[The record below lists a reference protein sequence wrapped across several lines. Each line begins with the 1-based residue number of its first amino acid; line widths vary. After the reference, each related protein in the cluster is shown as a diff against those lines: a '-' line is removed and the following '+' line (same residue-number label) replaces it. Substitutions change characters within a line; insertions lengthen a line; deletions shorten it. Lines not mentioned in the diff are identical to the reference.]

1 MPVAIRTGDHMP
13 SLADLLLA
21 TDRRESAIILPETD
35 TEIAYGS
42 LSEQVE
48 RLACCLRQSGL
59 RPGQTVAIALPNGIE
74 FLVSFLAAT
83 RARLV
88 AAPMN
93 AALKVEEFR
102 FLLENSEARV
112 VITTSGT
119 SPIRDAASASNLP
132 IWTPSRTA
140 TGDVELSGPGFS
152 SSTKDVPD
160 APVPEDIALLM
171 HTSGTTGR
179 PKAVA
184 LTHANL
190 MASVRNISA
199 HYALS
204 PADTGL
210 VVMPLFH
217 GHGLIGATLSSL
229 CAGARI
235 VLPDRFSAH
244 AFWPLVEEHA
254 VTWYSAVPT
263 IHEILL
269 VRAVSD
275 HAPSRSGLRFVRSCS
290 SPLSSSTMKRLE
302 DRFAAPVIEAYAMTE
317 TSHQATSNPLPPG
330 VRKPGTVGRGTNVEV
345 GILGDG
351 GKLLEDGTEGEVVV
365 RGETV
370 MHGYSRN
377 LEATRQ
383 AFTDG
388 WYLTGDLGMLDRD
401 GYLRLTGRIKEL
413 INRGGEKISPS
424 QVDAVLLGHPAV
436 AMAASFPVPDPIYGE
451 EIHAAVVRRAE
462 VTAAELQTFCRSH
475 LSAFEIPKV
484 IHFVD
489 ELPRNATHKLDRQ
502 RLTELFSK

>member
-1 MPVAIRTGDHMP
+1 MS
-13 SLADLLLA
+13 SLADLFRA
-21 TDRRESAIILPETD
+21 TDKRESAIVLPETK
-35 TEIAYGS
+35 TELAYGA
-42 LSEQVE
+42 LSDQVE
-48 RLACCLRQSGL
+48 RLAGRMRQSGL

-74 FLVSFLAAT
+74 FVVSFLAAT

-93 AALKVEEFR
+93 EALEDEEFR

-112 VITTSGT
+112 VITTSGA
-119 SPIRDAASASNLP
+119 SRIRAAAGAVRLP
-132 IWTPSRTA
+132 IWTASRTA
-140 TGDVELSGPGFS
+140 TGEVELSGPGFS
-152 SSTKDVPD
+152 PSAKGIPD
-160 APVPEDIALLM
+160 APAPEDIAMLM
-171 HTSGTTGR
+171 HTSGTTGK

-229 CAGARI
+229 RAGAKI
-235 VLPDRFSAH
+235 VLPERFSAH
-244 AFWPLVEEHA
+244 LFWPLVERHA

-269 VRAVSD
+269 VRADSD
-275 HAPSRSGLRFVRSCS
+275 HAPSRSGLRFIRSCS
-290 SPLSSSTMKRLE
+290 SALSPAILKQLE
-302 DRFAAPVIEAYAMTE
+302 DRFAAPAIEAYAMTE

-330 VRKPGTVGRGTNVEV
+330 VRKPGAVGPGTNVEV
-345 GILGDG
+345 AIMGDG
-351 GKLLEDGTEGEVVV
+351 GKMLEVGNEGEVVV

-370 MHGYSRN
+370 MHGYFRN
-377 LEATRQ
+377 PEATRE
-383 AFTDG
+383 ALTEG
-388 WYLTGDLGMLDRD
+388 WYRTGDLGILDRD
-401 GYLRLTGRIKEL
+401 GYLRVTGRIKEL

-424 QVDAVLLGHPAV
+424 QVDAVLLDHPAV
-436 AMAASFPVPDPIYGE
+436 AMAACFPVPDPIYGE

-462 VTAAELQTFCRSH
+462 VTAAEMQTFCRSH

-489 ELPRNATHKLDRQ
+489 ELPRNAMHKLDRH
-502 RLTELFSK
+502 RLTELFSAAQ